1 MLLTRMVSFLVTVA
15 QEKGYNL
22 NENGTT
28 VWSRDWTFTNS
39 LLFTM
44 TTLTLIGKPLM
55 AKKKCRK

>member
-55 AKKKCRK
+55 AKKKCR